1 MLSQSLLPGGLAPSR
16 AWGHG
21 EGAAMLPLVPDQVS
35 WDCCR
40 GGEQGAADALLSLRS
55 LLRPTDTQTLEESV
69 EGVSFSPGSGPDRS
83 RYCTNPTA
91 LMASQPPPLLPL
103 THLHLPPALCKPP
116 HNLHGS
122 PPPQALWRQTVGYLI
137 VSAVSPNPPRRSAVH
152 SFPSMHNTLR
162 PLFVFVVPYTWHVLP
177 PPVPRPF

>member
-1 MLSQSLLPGGLAPSR
+1 
-16 AWGHG
+16 
-21 EGAAMLPLVPDQVS
+21 MLPPVPDQVS

-40 GGEQGAADALLSLRS
+40 GGGQGAADALLSLRS

-69 EGVSFSPGSGPDRS
+69 EGVGFSPGSGPDRS

-103 THLHLPPALCKPP
+103 THLHLPPALWK
-116 HNLHGS
+116 
-122 PPPQALWRQTVGYLI
+122 PPQALWRQTVGYPIL
-137 VSAVSPNPPRRSAVH
+137 SAASPNPPRRPAVLIPQH
-152 SFPSMHNTLR
+152 AQHFEASV
-162 PLFVFVVPYTWHVLP
+162 FVFVVPYTWQLLP